1 MNSIFSIL
9 LGITEGLTEFLPIS
23 STAHL
28 VIASSLLGI
37 DISSDSHKVFEIAI
51 QVGAA
56 AAIPCYYFKR
66 FLEKETILLLVSAFI
81 PTAILGLVFKKMS
94 LQFLE
99 SLTVIAWA
107 LIIGGIVLIIVEVL
121 VARRRTQNTQNI
133 TPIRAA
139 LIGTAQAL
147 ALIPGTSRS
156 GATIVAG
163 LLLGIPRATIAEF
176 SFLLSVPTIG
186 AATFFS
192 LLKLSSI
199 NLEPGFG
206 AALVLG
212 IIVSFITALI
222 VIHVF
227 MKLIRKYSFIPFG
240 IYRII
245 LGLFILIFFV

>member
-1 MNSIFSIL
+1 
-9 LGITEGLTEFLPIS
+9 
-23 STAHL
+23 
-28 VIASSLLGI
+28 
-37 DISSDSHKVFEIAI
+37 
-51 QVGAA
+51 
-56 AAIPCYYFKR
+56 
-66 FLEKETILLLVSAFI
+66 
-81 PTAILGLVFKKMS
+81 MS

-222 VIHVF
+222 VIHIF